1 VTLAYTAL
9 VGLVDA
15 LTGANYMFLRAPP
28 GEWTLLRVLGP
39 WPWYLAGAAGVALV
53 LFTALDAPFWSGR
66 RREAG
71 RSAPRAGSD
80 TGRAT
85 MVTRPSL
92 GAR

>member
-1 VTLAYTAL
+1 VTLAYTAV

-39 WPWYLAGAAGVALV
+39 WPWYLASAAGVALV
-53 LFTALDAPFWSGR
+53 LFTALDAPFWAGR

-71 RSAPRAGSD
+71 HSAPRAGND
-80 TGRAT
+80 PGRPA
-85 MVTRPSL
+85 MATRPSL